1 MKGMFRKRVLAAVI
15 GAAML
20 SATVTSSGIWAAN
33 IEETPSLQLQTI
45 LIDNDGK
52 NWTTASWGGRI

>member
-33 IEETPSLQLQTI
+33 IEETPGLQLQTI

-52 NWTTASWGGRI
+52 TGQLRAGAVRI